1 MRITKAHRTIGR
13 GPGREARKL
22 ADKKYEIN
30 QKLKK
35 AVLSHQKGFMSDRMN
50 EELIAQYHK
59 ELKEL
64 QNA

>member
-30 QKLKK
+30 QKQIKK
-35 AVLSHQKGFMSDRMN
+35 VLCQI
-50 EELIAQYHK
+50 E
-59 ELKEL
+59 
-64 QNA
+64 